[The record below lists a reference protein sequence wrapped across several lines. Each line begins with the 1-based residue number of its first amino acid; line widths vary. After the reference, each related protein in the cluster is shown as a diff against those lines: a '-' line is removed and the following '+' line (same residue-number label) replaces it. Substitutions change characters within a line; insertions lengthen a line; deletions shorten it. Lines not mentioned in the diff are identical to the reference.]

1 VGFITGLEIGT
12 LVLVGLAVGAGGG
25 VVAVAVGTGVLL
37 GFGFGVLVGDGGT
50 VVSVGDGAVV
60 GATVG
65 AVVAVGSGVGVT
77 VEVAVG
83 GPGGPGIVVGINVG
97 GGGGVAADANVWD
110 AGACITPAMAIRPT
124 DTGNAMPMVSRL
136 FIQDSLRSSLRSGR
150 LVTAEHRV
158 PAVSLSLRV
167 KSVSSIHSLCK
178 TVPVGPHSDRRIEE
192 SQPLVA
198 LFIPPFVYTARYDT
212 NTFDLNSSILLAMVR
227 SVNVDFTLSSFDLHL
242 ALMSWSRAARW
253 IRLAVVALR
262 AVFPHLGR

>member
-1 VGFITGLEIGT
+1 MGFITGLEIGT

-167 KSVSSIHSLCK
+167 KSVLSIHSLCK

-262 AVFPHLGR
+262 AVFPHLRR